1 MLRNPANQNLTHE
14 VLSTLMAEVSAII
27 NTRPIVP
34 VFTDP
39 NSPFIL
45 TPLVLLTQKTGT
57 MTQHPTE
64 LPPQLDLSSG
74 NVSENYKKWKR
85 QVEVYMSASGGIDK
99 SKEKNFT
106 KQKVT
111 HKQKSDSQPSS
122 KEKKECDFCGY
133 KHEHGK
139 SNCPAWGKR
148 CDKCNGRNHFKSKC
162 MKIHAVGEDSED
174 SPELEDSWLLAL
186 KSKDRQ
192 SKDITAIMNLNDCD
206 VRFQL
211 DSAADVNT
219 ICQKYVKKEQCR
231 PSNIRHNMW
240 NNTHMKPLGEADLDV
255 INVRSNVLQKLRFVV
270 VQNNLTCL
278 LGKDAIQD
286 MGLVTVNSKK
296 FISKVGLEQPL
307 GDLGIATLK
316 VDPSIQPKVLPCRK
330 IPIAIQD
337 SVKQEIDRLVDRGIL
352 IPITEPTLWVSQM
365 AVAHKSD
372 GKLRFCI
379 DPQPL
384 NTALIREYYRLPV
397 LDDILPKLTN
407 AKVFSKLDVKEAFRH
422 VRLDEKSSKLTTMI
436 TPFGRYRWARLPF
449 GLKVS
454 SEIFQRRLDEAL
466 SGLEGVFSIVDDIII
481 AGCGDSEEEAKRDN
495 EFKIQKVFQRC
506 EERHITLNKDKE
518 ESGLR
523 EISFHGHKI
532 SKDGVKVDESKV
544 KAILDMPAP
553 TDVSGIKRLCG
564 MVQYM
569 SKFLPDLS
577 KVLEPL
583 RLLTRKDQKWNWDSK
598 CESAFQTLKH
608 KLTET
613 PVLAYFDPSK
623 DVTPQVDSSKEGI
636 GAVLLQDG
644 KPVEYASRALTEAE
658 RKWAQIEK
666 EALSV
671 LYGLERFDQ
680 YTYGRKVFIHND
692 HKPLSAILR
701 KPLGLAPKRLQ
712 DIMMRYF
719 RYDVE
724 FVFEKGVNL
733 VIADTLSRAFLMT
746 TEGSVDERHRIL
758 SVSTLQE
765 NDVPD
770 VRIQEIKDMTAKDSE
785 MQTLADT
792 IANGWPDSKQDLL
805 TSVRH
810 YFDFR
815 DTLSFEDGLI
825 LKGEAIVIP
834 KTLRSEMKIRLH
846 KAHLGYDS
854 MIRRARGVIFWPGM
868 KSDIKQIAD
877 YCGICQERKPRNC
890 KEPLLQHSTC
900 EFPWQKIGLDLFE
913 IQGKH
918 YMVSVD
924 YFSSFIEVDYLPTT
938 TSARVISL
946 LKKQFSRFG
955 IPNVI
960 ISDGGPQFRC
970 QEFQDFVKTWKID
983 HRFSS
988 PMHQQANGKAESAVK
1003 IIKTLMIKAQED
1015 ETDPYEALLEQRCT
1029 PRQDTGL
1036 SPAQMMF
1043 NREIHATLPM
1053 RSQVNND
1060 FGIVKSKHRSRQI
1073 AVKKS
1078 YDKKARNL
1086 PEVDIG
1092 QSVYFQHREG
1102 QNWKLGKVIQI
1113 LGQRTYI
1120 ITDQQGVEY
1129 RRNRIHIRPT
1139 KIQTHIRDQSPVR
1152 DEPIS
1157 KRVLSEFPKPFSGP
1171 NECISSKQIPVI
1183 TDSNEQHCV
1192 PDSISEYV
1200 VSKPR
1205 KDTTPDTRAMPISR
1219 EPSSRIRRKPAY
1231 LKDYVQ
1237 N

>member
-1 MLRNPANQNLTHE
+1 MMRDKIVFTATGKLQELLLREDKLTLNRAIQICRAFEQSNIHVKE
-14 VLSTLMAEVSAII
+14 LRENITSSNKVNKLST
-27 NTRPIVP
+27 N
-34 VFTDP
+34 
-39 NSPFIL
+39 
-45 TPLVLLTQKTGT
+45 
-57 MTQHPTE
+57 
-64 LPPQLDLSSG
+64 
-74 NVSENYKKWKR
+74 KR
-85 QVEVYMSASGGIDK
+85 Q
-99 SKEKNFT
+99 KNFT

-255 INVRSNVLQKLRFVV
+255 INVRSNVVQKLRFVV
-270 VQNNLTCL
+270 VQNYLTCL

-495 EFKIQKVFQRC
+495 EFKMQKVFQRC

-792 IANGWPDSKQDLL
+792 IANGWPDNKRDLP

-825 LKGEAIVIP
+825 LKGEAVVIP

-1152 DEPIS
+1152 DEPIN
-1157 KRVLSEFPKPFSGP
+1157 KRELSEFPKPFSGP
-1171 NECISSKQIPVI
+1171 KERMSSKQIPVI
-1183 TDSNEQHCV
+1183 TDWNEQHCV